1 MSVTK
6 PDSLIGN
13 QPKFQYLQ
21 VLFSWGAH
29 QWCLKLPSEGQR
41 VTILARDFLS
51 EAEDKF
57 GSRKEFQS
65 KDFLCSLTPWGALLC
80 CADHK
85 VGVLGRIS
93 YAYACVY
100 KITSLSRREPLH
112 NHVCQKK
119 GSLEPSS
126 FDHLGTKW
134 TFQEK
139 TNTFRHS

>member
-1 MSVTK
+1 M
-6 PDSLIGN
+6 PQIAFRGPEGDLI
-13 QPKFQYLQ
+13 
-21 VLFSWGAH
+21 
-29 QWCLKLPSEGQR
+29 R
-41 VTILARDFLS
+41 ARDFLS
-51 EAEDKF
+51 EAEDIF

-80 CADHK
+80 CTDQK
-85 VGVLGRIS
+85 VGVLGRIA
-93 YAYACVY
+93 YAYAYVY

-126 FDHLGTKW
+126 SFDHWGTKW
-134 TFQEK
+134 AFREK